1 MDAAGCTEASKKKAV
16 IIYTSGN
23 VLRLIVC
30 PSFRSDSNQSW
41 RKIRVSRQ
49 EPPRFTPPRLDRSFM
64 SKFFLKIAS
73 YLCFCLAIFCIIP
86 LQVSVDGSDVFYI
99 NRTGLISILFF
110 SIHRFLEIRENISK
124 INLVFLFLYAA
135 SFSLF
140 VFLYD
145 LSLQKILN

>member
-1 MDAAGCTEASKKKAV
+1 M
-16 IIYTSGN
+16 
-23 VLRLIVC
+23 
-30 PSFRSDSNQSW
+30 
-41 RKIRVSRQ
+41 SRQ
-49 EPPRFTPPRLDRSFM
+49 EPPRFTPPRLDGSFM

-99 NRTGLISILFF
+99 NRSGLISILFF
-110 SIHRFLEIRENISK
+110 SIHRIIEIRENISK
-124 INLVFLFLYAA
+124 INLVFLFLYVA

-140 VFLYD
+140 VFVYD

>member
-16 IIYTSGN
+16 IICTSGN

-30 PSFRSDSNQSW
+30 PSFRSDSNQAW
-41 RKIRVSRQ
+41 RKIRGSGQ
-49 EPPRFTPPRLDRSFM
+49 EPPRLTPPRLDRSFM

-99 NRTGLISILFF
+99 NRSGLISILFF
-110 SIHRFLEIRENISK
+110 SIHRIIEIRENISK

-140 VFLYD
+140 VFVYD